1 MTGSAWTFML
11 VVWVI
16 ILGCAGLA
24 LNKIVN
30 HSK

>member
-16 ILGCAGLA
+16 ILGCAWVA

>member
-1 MTGSAWTFML
+1 MTGSAWFFML

-16 ILGCAGLA
+16 ILGCAALA

>member
-16 ILGCAGLA
+16 ILGCAGVA
-24 LNKIVN
+24 LNKRVN

>member
-16 ILGCAGLA
+16 ILGCAEVA